1 MNGLTEHPDERLEA
15 DPRWRLVQR
24 VASSQRFHRA
34 AQLRAFLVYVSKRAL
49 YENVTSISEDEIAI
63 DVLGRRKDFNL
74 HEDNIVRVQ
83 ARQLRKRLDEY
94 FDAEGKDEDWTVNI
108 PKGSYVPEFR
118 LRTGAQGAA
127 EPMPPTRP
135 GISTRLAV
143 PILGGLLILSV
154 AVSAVLWKRLVES
167 KSALQ
172 SPPPVN
178 PLWARVFGNGQQTN
192 IVVGDISLVVLQR
205 TLRSDISLEQYLS
218 HDYPKNVLGAG
229 TSKDVVRILAGLS
242 ARQYTG
248 FGDLNAALNILNL
261 SRRYRAPAVIR
272 FARNLNIREMTT
284 ENFVMIGSRRAIPWN
299 ELFERQLRYVLNSDP
314 VSGNLSISDKLAGR
328 GGPVYGTSGDQNS
341 AGETYAVAAL
351 VPNLGGNGCVLLL
364 LGVTMSGAEG
374 AAELLSSG
382 DFPATIRNTAGC
394 RTLDL
399 ASQSFEILIRTK
411 LVAGIPQGSEVLTC
425 RPVFIPIAAQK

>member
-1 MNGLTEHPDERLEA
+1 MNELGAHTDEQLEA

-24 VASSQRFHRA
+24 VASSPRFHRA

-49 YENVTSISEDEIAI
+49 SENVTSISEDEIAI
-63 DVLGRRKDFNL
+63 NVLGRRKDFNL
-74 HEDNIVRVQ
+74 HDDNIVRVQ

-94 FDAEGKDEDWTVNI
+94 FDAEGKDEDLTVNI
-108 PKGSYVPEFR
+108 PKGSYVPEFSA
-118 LRTGAQGAA
+118 RTESQVEA
-127 EPMPPTRP
+127 EPMRPIRP
-135 GISTRLAV
+135 GIPIRLAV

-154 AVSAVLWKRLVES
+154 AVSAVLWKRVVEF

-172 SPPPVN
+172 RPPPVN
-178 PLWARVFGNGQQTN
+178 PVWARVFGNGQQTN
-192 IVVGDISLVVLQR
+192 IVVGDTSLVVMQR
-205 TLRSDISLEQYLS
+205 ALHSDISLEQYLS
-218 HDYPKNVLGAG
+218 PDYPKNVLGAAAP
-229 TSKDVVRILAGLS
+229 KDVVGILGGLA

-299 ELFERQLRYVLNSDP
+299 ELFERQLRYALNSDP
-314 VSGNLSISDKLAGR
+314 VSGNLLISDKLAGR

-399 ASQSFEILIRTK
+399 ASQSFEILIRTRS
-411 LVAGIPQGSEVLTC
+411 VAGTPQGSEVLAC
-425 RPVFIPIAAQK
+425 RPVSTPSAAQK

>member
-1 MNGLTEHPDERLEA
+1 MNELGAHTDEQLEA

-24 VASSQRFHRA
+24 VASSPRFHRA

-49 YENVTSISEDEIAI
+49 SENVTSISEDEIAI
-63 DVLGRRKDFNL
+63 NVLGRRKDFNL
-74 HEDNIVRVQ
+74 HDDNIVRVQ

-94 FDAEGKDEDWTVNI
+94 FDAEGKDEDLTVNI
-108 PKGSYVPEFR
+108 PKGSYVPEFSA
-118 LRTGAQGAA
+118 RTESQVEA
-127 EPMPPTRP
+127 EPMRPIRP
-135 GISTRLAV
+135 GIPIRLAV

-154 AVSAVLWKRLVES
+154 AVSAVLWKRVVEF

-172 SPPPVN
+172 RPPPVS
-178 PLWARVFGNGQQTN
+178 PVWARVFGNGQQTN
-192 IVVGDISLVVLQR
+192 IVVGDTSLVVMQR
-205 TLRSDISLEQYLS
+205 ALHSDISLEQYLS
-218 HDYPKNVLGAG
+218 PDYPKNVLGAA
-229 TSKDVVRILAGLS
+229 TPKDVVGILGGLA

-299 ELFERQLRYVLNSDP
+299 ELFERQLRYALNSDP
-314 VSGNLSISDKLAGR
+314 VSGNLLISDKLAGR

-382 DFPATIRNTAGC
+382 DFAATIRNTAGC
-394 RTLDL
+394 HTLDL
-399 ASQSFEILIRTK
+399 ASRSFEILIRTK